1 MRYRLIIVLIQDRN
15 GEHTAFKP
23 FVHHFFF
30 RIITNS
36 ISRNC
41 YTFIYKY
48 GIIVI

>member
-1 MRYRLIIVLIQDRN
+1 MGYRLIIVLIQDRN

-30 RIITNS
+30 CIITNS
-36 ISRNC
+36 ISKNY

>member
-1 MRYRLIIVLIQDRN
+1 MGYRLIIVLIQDRN

-23 FVHHFFF
+23 FVHHFFY
-30 RIITNS
+30 IITNS

>member
-1 MRYRLIIVLIQDRN
+1 MVNIQLLSLLF
-15 GEHTAFKP
+15 TILFC
-23 FVHHFFF
+23 
-30 RIITNS
+30 IITNS